1 MQSNPIIG
9 QPRVHE
15 AIAHALTSG
24 RMAQSYLFHGPD
36 GVGKRAAALV
46 LAQALLCEKKGRSG
60 EGLAC
65 GRCLPCTKAQ
75 RGLHPDIHVYVP
87 YPKDAS
93 IEDVT
98 ERIQILFENPYRLV
112 DFKRRPSLDDA
123 GKTSSKQVIYN
134 VERIAEIMKDL
145 HFVPV
150 EGSYSVGI
158 LVDADRMNA
167 PTANKFLKML
177 EEPPE
182 RTIIILT
189 AERSDQMLPTILS
202 RCQHI
207 RFDPL
212 SAADIEQTLVEREQ
226 VQPERASFVARM
238 ADGSFTNALE
248 LLANEELASRR
259 ELAFEFIR
267 QSFSKNPDRVMP
279 FVERISKLGR
289 EPVKQLLGLMLSWV
303 RDLVLYEAAG
313 EAASLVNVDKTEA
326 IRKFVAG
333 LGDARLDLMVGFI
346 EEATRLVE
354 GNCHVALTLLVLAD
368 ALADAM
374 RGHNRAN
381 LFEPLDS
388 PVMAIA

>member
-1 MQSNPIIG
+1 
-9 QPRVHE
+9 
-15 AIAHALTSG
+15 
-24 RMAQSYLFHGPD
+24 MAQSYLFHGPD
-36 GVGKRAAALV
+36 GAGKRAAALMF
-46 LAQALLCEKKGRSG
+46 AQALLCEQKGG
-60 EGLAC
+60 NDKGLAC
-65 GRCLPCTKAQ
+65 GKCLPCTKAR

-87 YPKDAS
+87 HPKDAR
-93 IEDVT
+93 IEDVA
-98 ERIQILFENPYRLV
+98 ERLQILFENPYRLV

-134 VERIAEIMKDL
+134 VDRIAEIMRDL

-150 EGSYSVGI
+150 EGSYSIGI
-158 LVDADRMNA
+158 LVDADRMNE

-182 RTIIILT
+182 RTVLILT
-189 AERSDQMLPTILS
+189 AERTDQMLPTILS
-202 RCQHI
+202 RCQHV

-212 SAADIEQTLVEREQ
+212 SVGDIKQALVGREQ

-238 ADGSFTNALE
+238 ADGSYTNALE
-248 LLANEELASRR
+248 LLANEELAARR

-267 QSFSKNPDRVMP
+267 QAFSRQPDRVMP
-279 FVERISKLGR
+279 LVERISKLGR
-289 EPVKQLLGLMLSWV
+289 ESVKQLFGLMLSWV

-313 EAASLVNVDKTEA
+313 EAAPLVNVDKTEA
-326 IRKFVAG
+326 IRKFISV
-333 LGDARLDLMVGFI
+333 LPDAQLDTMVGFI

-354 GNCHVALTLLVLAD
+354 RNCHVALTLVVLAD

-374 RGHNRAN
+374 RGRDRVH

-388 PVMAIA
+388 PVIVAV

>member
-1 MQSNPIIG
+1 
-9 QPRVHE
+9 
-15 AIAHALTSG
+15 
-24 RMAQSYLFHGPD
+24 
-36 GVGKRAAALV
+36 
-46 LAQALLCEKKGRSG
+46 
-60 EGLAC
+60 
-65 GRCLPCTKAQ
+65 
-75 RGLHPDIHVYVP
+75 
-87 YPKDAS
+87 
-93 IEDVT
+93 
-98 ERIQILFENPYRLV
+98 
-112 DFKRRPSLDDA
+112 
-123 GKTSSKQVIYN
+123 
-134 VERIAEIMKDL
+134 
-145 HFVPV
+145 
-150 EGSYSVGI
+150 
-158 LVDADRMNA
+158 MNA

-226 VQPERASFVARM
+226 VQPERASFIARM

-303 RDLVLYEAAG
+303 RDLVRYEAAG
-313 EAASLVNVDKTEA
+313 EAASLVNVDQTKA

-333 LGDARLDLMVGFI
+333 LPDARLDTMVGFI
-346 EEATRLVE
+346 EEATRLVDR
-354 GNCHVALTLLVLAD
+354 NSHVALTLLVLAD

-374 RGHNRAN
+374 RGRDRAN

-388 PVMAIA
+388 PAMAIA